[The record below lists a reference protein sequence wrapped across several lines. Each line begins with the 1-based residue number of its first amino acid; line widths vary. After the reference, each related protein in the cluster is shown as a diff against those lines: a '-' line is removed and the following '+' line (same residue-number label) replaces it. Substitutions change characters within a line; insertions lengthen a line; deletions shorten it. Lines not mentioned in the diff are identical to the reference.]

1 MSISAMPPLVEHS
14 VFAELSAGTDADFV
28 AELVETFVD
37 EAPQLLQGMREALA
51 AGDET
56 SFRRHAHALKSNG
69 NTFGALGFAAEARAL
84 EQGGFVASGQP
95 AAAVEALAALFE
107 AVAAE
112 LRELCDAR

>member
-1 MSISAMPPLVEHS
+1 MSISATPPLVEPAL
-14 VFAELSAGTDADFV
+14 FAELSAGTDADFV
-28 AELVETFVD
+28 AELVDTFVD

-69 NTFGALGFAAEARAL
+69 NTFGALGFAAAARAL
-84 EQGGFVASGQP
+84 EQGGFVATGEP
-95 AAAVEALAALFE
+95 AAALEALSGLFE

-112 LRELCDAR
+112 LRELCNAR